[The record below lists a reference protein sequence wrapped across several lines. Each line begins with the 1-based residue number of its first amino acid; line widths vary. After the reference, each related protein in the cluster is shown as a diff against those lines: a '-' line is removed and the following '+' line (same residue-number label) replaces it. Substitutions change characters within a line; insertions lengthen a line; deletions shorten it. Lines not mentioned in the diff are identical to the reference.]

1 MINLSREEQEKL
13 AKKEE
18 LTAADYQ
25 LIYEAYYDKIF
36 YFINSRVKKRED
48 AEDLTS
54 LVFEKVLK
62 KLADFKW
69 QGVTITTW
77 IYRIARNAVIDFYR
91 KNNDRKKDS
100 SVEEIGNFIE
110 SDDQHIESILIDDEE
125 EIKLYKALRNFSE
138 SDQYLIYYKFFEEM
152 SNQDISELTGMSET
166 NVGTRLHR
174 LRNKLK
180 KIIETN

>member
-1 MINLSREEQEKL
+1 MIKLSREEQELL
-13 AKKEE
+13 AKKDELSEE
-18 LTAADYQ
+18 DYAV
-25 LIYEAYYDKIF
+25 IFEAYHDKIY
-36 YFINSRVKKRED
+36 YFINSRIRKRED

-62 KLADFKW
+62 KLKDFKW

-91 KNNDRKKDS
+91 KNNERAKDS
-100 SVEEIGNFIE
+100 SIEEIGNFIE
-110 SDDQHIESILIDDEE
+110 SEEKHIESILVDGEE
-125 EIKLYKALRNFSE
+125 ELRLYKALRNFGE

-152 SNQDISELTGMSET
+152 SNQDISKLIGMSET

-180 KIIETN
+180 KIITE

>member
-1 MINLSREEQEKL
+1 MIKLTREEQEAL

-18 LTAADYQ
+18 LTAEDYHI
-25 LIYEAYYDKIF
+25 IYEAYYDKIL
-36 YFINSRVKKRED
+36 YFINMRVKKRED

-62 KLADFKW
+62 KLGDFKW

-91 KNNDRKKDS
+91 KNNDRVKDS
-100 SVEEIGNFIE
+100 SIEEIGNFIE
-110 SDDQHIESILIDDEE
+110 SEDKHIESILIDDEE
-125 EIKLYKALRNFSE
+125 EIKLYRSLRDFKE
-138 SDQYLIYYKFFEEM
+138 EDQYLIYYKFFEEM
-152 SNQDISELTGMSET
+152 SNQDIAKLTGMSET

-174 LRNKLK
+174 LRSKLK
-180 KIIETN
+180 KILES